1 MRLTLRTLLAYLD
14 DILEPSQTKE
24 IGNKLS
30 ESKFASDLVD
40 RIRDVMRKR
49 RLTAPGVEAGDDSLD
64 ANTVSEYLDNTLS
77 PEQVTEV
84 EKVCLES
91 DIHLAEAAACH
102 QILTLVLG
110 EPVEIAPDSRRRMYG
125 LVSQGSGDNQAAVA
139 AQMPAE
145 ASKAVDDF
153 DEDVATPQEKE
164 QTETIGSAL
173 PDYLKPRPLWRRALA
188 LFGAALAISLFIA
201 LMVPDSTYKS
211 WFGSGEAPTPVA
223 ETTPAKTGVKHK
235 PSIGNIATKAITP
248 VVAESSKSSEA
259 GKAVGGPGVTPP
271 TASSMDVPSA
281 TNQVASADRK
291 QSTQVPPVTA
301 NAPVNGTAPGGPNP
315 AASSPTGSPSSAS
328 PSAVTPSA
336 VTPSG
341 TSSSGEVALIAPR
354 PTPATS
360 VPPAVPTIL
369 PSTVRPTLPASAK
382 SNAAPAGKSV
392 ADASTPAVPV
402 EPAPDVKLVSKSVL
416 LGYDSARDDWFVLQ
430 RPGLTLPNPNDTPA
444 DAVRLDPDAK
454 APVPHP
460 PVPMAA
466 DRRADQWV
474 APDPFDSTLDVGDG
488 LCRVWVLG
496 GTSVQLL
503 APINNARFG
512 FELHEGRI
520 VMRSGGSTMPGTDYK
535 PLVVALKVGDEIWQ
549 LTFRRPETQVGIEII
564 PGLPTRPGEDAKDI
578 SYGGGLYVVSGEL
591 VFTETVGRQR
601 TLTAGRGIH
610 LGPMDRAVATDPSGF
625 AIRAKSGTVLA
636 WLNPDSR
643 RIPGPLLKMAREFEG
658 DFLPDQPVSASIGT
672 VAKNDPNPKV
682 AELAVKT
689 LALTNQY
696 PILVEVLAQV
706 KHEEAVHAAAI
717 GLRTWLPRAPHHG
730 GLLEKE
736 LNTSFP
742 PGTKVLGPEMD
753 DRAIV
758 LRLLWGYNPETDA
771 RDRKTAEQL
780 VGWLDHDRLA
790 IRLLAIDQIRELT
803 GGATLHYRAG
813 MPTQERKRIK
823 KEWERYLKQNK
834 GLVPQ

>member
-24 IGNKLS
+24 IGNKLN

-40 RIRDVMRKR
+40 RIRDVLRKR

-91 DIHLAEAAACH
+91 DMHLAEAAACH

-139 AQMPAE
+139 AQMPDE
-145 ASKAVDDF
+145 AAKEVDDL
-153 DEDVATPQEKE
+153 DEVVSPQAKD
-164 QTETIGSAL
+164 QTETIGSGL
-173 PDYLKPRPLWRRALA
+173 PDYLKPRPLWRRAVT
-188 LFGAALAISLFIA
+188 LFGAAFVISLLVA
-201 LMVPDSTYKS
+201 LIVTDPTYKK
-211 WFGSGEAPTPVA
+211 WFGFGEPTAPVT
-223 ETTPAKTGVKHK
+223 ETTPEKGDVNAKAPKAK
-235 PSIGNIATKAITP
+235 LQTKAIAP
-248 VVAESSKSSEA
+248 VSVAELSKSEA

-271 TASSMDVPSA
+271 SA
-281 TNQVASADRK
+281 TQPGVTQPGASPFDTPPTATQASADRK
-291 QSTQVPPVTA
+291 QTQIGQSA
-301 NAPVNGTAPGGPNP
+301 IGSNP
-315 AASSPTGSPSSAS
+315 AASPSG
-328 PSAVTPSA
+328 VTPPGTS
-336 VTPSG
+336 PSG
-341 TSSSGEVALIAPR
+341 TLPSGEVALIAPR
-354 PTPATS
+354 PTPETS
-360 VPPAVPTIL
+360 VAPAVPSML
-369 PSTVRPTLPASAK
+369 PSTVRPLRK
-382 SNAAPAGKSV
+382 SNSAPAAKTV
-392 ADASTPAVPV
+392 ADATPAAPV

-416 LGYDSARDDWFVLQ
+416 LGYDNARDDWFVLQ
-430 RPGLTLPNPNDTPA
+430 RPGLTLPSPSDVSS

-454 APVPHP
+454 APVPRP
-460 PVPMAA
+460 PVPMSANG
-466 DRRADQWV
+466 RADQYV
-474 APDPFDSTLDVGDG
+474 APDPFDSILDVGDG
-488 LCRVWVLG
+488 LCRVWILG

-512 FELHEGRI
+512 FELREGRL
-520 VMRSGGSTMPGTDYK
+520 VMRSGGSKLPGADYK
-535 PLVVALKVGDEIWQ
+535 PLVVAFKVGDEIWQ
-549 LTFRRPETQVGIEII
+549 LTFLRPETQVGLEIV
-564 PGLPTRPGEDAKDI
+564 PGLPTKPGEDAKET
-578 SYGGGLYVVSGEL
+578 SYRGGLYVVSGEL
-591 VFTETVGRQR
+591 QFTETVGRQR
-601 TLTAGRGIH
+601 HLTAGRGIQ

-625 AIRAKSGTVLA
+625 AIRAKSGSVLA

-643 RIPGPLLKMAREFEG
+643 RIPGPQIKIAREFEG
-658 DFLPDQPVSASIGT
+658 DFLPDQPVSASLGT

-696 PILVEVLAQV
+696 PTLVEVLAQV

-717 GLRTWLPRAPHHG
+717 GLRTWLPLAPHHG

-742 PGTKVLGPEMD
+742 RGSKVLGTELD
-753 DRAIV
+753 DRGIV
-758 LRLLWGYNPETDA
+758 MRLLWGYNPETDA
-771 RDRKTAEQL
+771 RDRRTADQL
-780 VGWLDHDRLA
+780 VQWLDNDRLA
-790 IRLLAIDQIRELT
+790 IRVLAIDQIRELT
-803 GGATLHYRAG
+803 GGQTLHYRAA

-823 KEWERYLKQNK
+823 KEWDLYVKRNR
-834 GLVPQ
+834 GLLPP